1 MFSSKKKNELLRKN
15 WGKPIIRYRDMEL
28 IANYHNSLPK
38 ESDENLVDNKTWND
52 LDFDTIFA
60 IIDRS
65 TSGIGQQYLYH
76 LLHKYE
82 TEAVLKK
89 RFELVSFFKEDN
101 ETREKVQNSLSNL
114 SGVPSYFISYLVLC
128 KSLPY
133 TKYYKFFY
141 LLSVLLPLS
150 LILISASGIF
160 LFVALS
166 ILVGNVIINKIYSN
180 QIYQF
185 YSGFSSFN
193 SLLNSAIK
201 ISKIPTE
208 KEIEELEL
216 LKKKRELLKS
226 IKKKLGYLVIDKE
239 SLNELAVVVIE
250 YLNLFFLFDLIAYN
264 RSVNSLLK
272 YRENMHEVFKAVAGL
287 DAAISIASYL
297 QETKNYSNPVF
308 NNSGTI
314 SFEDMYHPLIKD
326 AVPNS
331 LRNIDKSVLITGSNM
346 SGKTTFI
353 KTFGVNMI
361 LSQTLYISLSNTF
374 NIPRY
379 EVKTSIKRNE
389 EMEEGKSYFFVEIE
403 AIKQFINLS
412 GNRNKFIFLIDEIF
426 RGTNTIE
433 RLSASTAV
441 LKYLN
446 VENKV
451 FVTTHDIELQELL
464 HNSFYMY
471 HFSEQVEEKRFF
483 FNYKINEGPCT
494 AGNAIK
500 LLEITGYPEKI
511 INEANSIVN
520 DILLS
525 NYGVKGSRGKE

>member
-1 MFSSKKKNELLRKN
+1 
-15 WGKPIIRYRDMEL
+15 
-28 IANYHNSLPK
+28 
-38 ESDENLVDNKTWND
+38 
-52 LDFDTIFA
+52 
-60 IIDRS
+60 
-65 TSGIGQQYLYH
+65 
-76 LLHKYE
+76 
-82 TEAVLKK
+82 
-89 RFELVSFFKEDN
+89 
-101 ETREKVQNSLSNL
+101 
-114 SGVPSYFISYLVLC
+114 
-128 KSLPY
+128 
-133 TKYYKFFY
+133 
-141 LLSVLLPLS
+141 
-150 LILISASGIF
+150 
-160 LFVALS
+160 
-166 ILVGNVIINKIYSN
+166 
-180 QIYQF
+180 
-185 YSGFSSFN
+185 
-193 SLLNSAIK
+193 
-201 ISKIPTE
+201 
-208 KEIEELEL
+208 
-216 LKKKRELLKS
+216 
-226 IKKKLGYLVIDKE
+226 
-239 SLNELAVVVIE
+239 
-250 YLNLFFLFDLIAYN
+250 
-264 RSVNSLLK
+264 
-272 YRENMHEVFKAVAGL
+272 MHEVFKAVAGL

-308 NNSGTI
+308 NNSETI

-331 LRNIDKSVLITGSNM
+331 LRNIVKSVLITGSNM